1 MRLEEYIIDENSP
14 LVGLTLSQAKLKV
27 AVLAVDHPGEML
39 TSHPNANTMFLP
51 GTAIIVM
58 GVDEELNKLAQLV
71 VSKS

>member
-1 MRLEEYIIDENSP
+1 
-14 LVGLTLSQAKLKV
+14 
-27 AVLAVDHPGEML
+27 ML